1 MFQILLELFY
11 SWLPAPLWLGVN
23 AVIGV
28 AFLIIMIK
36 ILSVLLNFVTKIIG
50 MFIP

>member
-1 MFQILLELFY
+1 MFQILLEMLY
-11 SWLPAPLWLGVN
+11 SWLPLGLWIPVW
-23 AVIGV
+23 AVLSV

-36 ILSVLLNFVTKIIG
+36 IITVLLNVFTRIIS